1 MAKKQTSRRAAQ
13 TQKKHV
19 SGKNEST
26 SGKKVSVKKLPR
38 AAKSVAE
45 PPEKHPKAKSRPRHL
60 NLVQKIIGD
69 HLVSGDLTPGSEIAV
84 RIDQTL
90 TQDATGTMAY
100 LQFEALGIPRV
111 RTKLSVSYVDHNTLQ
126 TGYENADDHRFL
138 KSIAAKKGIYF
149 SRPGNGICHQV
160 HLERFAVPGQT
171 LLGSDSHTPTA
182 GGLAMLAMGAGGL
195 DVAIA
200 MAGQPFYLIMPKVL
214 NVVLRGRLGRWV
226 TAKDI
231 ILEILRRLTVKGGVG
246 WILEFSGDGVK
257 TLTVP
262 ERATI
267 TNMGAELGAT
277 TSIFP
282 SDEMT
287 QRYLRAQRRGSA
299 GTVLAAD
306 RGCAYD
312 NQIEVDLRK
321 LEPLVAMPHS
331 PDKVA
336 PASQLKHVKVNQ
348 VVIGSCTNSSYRDL
362 SVAAG
367 ILRGKKIHPD
377 VSLVIAP
384 GSKQVLQ
391 TISKSGALTDLIVA
405 GARLTECACG
415 PCIGMGQAPA
425 SGTVSLRTI
434 NRNFKG
440 RTGTQDAE
448 VYLCSPEVA
457 AVSAIA
463 GHIEDPRTLKRYFT
477 VREPAA
483 YLVDDSMILPP
494 ASEPDKIEIL
504 RGPNIKPL
512 PLAEPVSDSLHGRV
526 VLKVGDNVTTDDILP
541 AGAKILSLRSN
552 LPAISEYVFANIEPT
567 FAKRTRAAGGGI
579 IVGGENYGQG
589 SSREHAAMAPM
600 YLGIRAV
607 IAKSFARI
615 HRANLINFGILP
627 LVFTEPRNHD
637 DIDLNTELEIPFVR
651 HFLEAGGQLIIKN
664 TAKHVDYSVEH
675 NLTPRQAQIILA
687 GGLLNFVKSQ
697 G

>member
-1 MAKKQTSRRAAQ
+1 M
-13 TQKKHV
+13 
-19 SGKNEST
+19 
-26 SGKKVSVKKLPR
+26 
-38 AAKSVAE
+38 
-45 PPEKHPKAKSRPRHL
+45 
-60 NLVQKIIGD
+60 VQKILKE
-69 HLVSGDLTPGSEIAV
+69 HLVSGELTPGSEIAI

-126 TGYENADDHRFL
+126 TGFENADDHRFL
-138 KSIAAKKGIYF
+138 QTIAAKKGVFF

-171 LLGSDSHTPTA
+171 LLGSDSHTPTS
-182 GGLAMLAMGAGGL
+182 GGMGMIAIGAGGL
-195 DVAIA
+195 DVACA
-200 MAGQPFYLIMPKVL
+200 MAGQPFYLTMPKVM
-214 NVVLRGRLGRWV
+214 NVVLKGRLGPWV
-226 TAKDI
+226 TAKDV

-246 WILEFSGDGVK
+246 WILEYSGDGVK
-257 TLTVP
+257 SLSVA

-287 QRYLRAQRRGSA
+287 RKFLRAQKRPA
-299 GTVLAAD
+299 AWLPLAAD
-306 RGCAYD
+306 PNCTYD
-312 NQIEVDLRK
+312 GQLEIDLRK
-321 LEPLVAMPHS
+321 LQPLVAAPHS
-331 PDKVA
+331 PDKVV
-336 PASQLKHVKVNQ
+336 PASELKHVKLNQ
-348 VVIGSCTNSSYRDL
+348 VVIGSCTNSSYHDL
-362 SVAAG
+362 SVAAA
-367 ILRGKKIHPD
+367 ILRGKKVHPD

-391 TISKSGALTDLIVA
+391 TISKSGALTDLILA
-405 GARLTECACG
+405 GARLIECACG
-415 PCIGMGQAPA
+415 PCIGVGQAPP
-425 SGTVSLRTI
+425 SGGVSLRTF

-440 RTGTQDAE
+440 RSGTADAE

-463 GHIEDPRTLKRYFT
+463 GHIEDPRTLKKRIT
-477 VREPAA
+477 IQEPAA
-483 YLVDDSMILPP
+483 YLIDDSMILPP
-494 ASEPDKIEIL
+494 AKDPDKVEVV

-512 PLAEPVSDSLHGRV
+512 PLGEPLPEMLRLRV
-526 VLKVGDNVTTDDILP
+526 MLKTGDNVTTDDIMP
-541 AGAKILSLRSN
+541 AGAKILALRSN
-552 LPAISEYVFANIEPT
+552 LPAISEYVFTNMDPN
-567 FAKRTRAAGGGI
+567 FVKRVKAAGGGL

-600 YLGIRAV
+600 YLGIKAV

-627 LVFTEPRNHD
+627 LVFTDPRNYD
-637 DIDLNTELEIPFVR
+637 EIEPNAELELPYVR
-651 HFLEAGGQLIIKN
+651 QLLESGKQLIIKN
-664 TAKHVDYSVEH
+664 VARHVDYAVEH
-675 NLTPRQAQIILA
+675 NLTPRQVQIILA
-687 GGLLNFVKSQ
+687 GGLLNYVKSQ